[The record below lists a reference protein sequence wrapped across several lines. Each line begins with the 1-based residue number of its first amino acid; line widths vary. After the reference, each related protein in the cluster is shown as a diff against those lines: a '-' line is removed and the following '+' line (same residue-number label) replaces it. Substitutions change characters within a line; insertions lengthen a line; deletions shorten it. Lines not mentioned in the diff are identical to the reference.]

1 MDLRATTETDAPGKS
16 VACYKCLI
24 HRSAWLGNHNP
35 GINANRI
42 SQTITQSKRSP
53 LNRGEGNSGTL
64 TVKPLETA
72 NLPLTLQGNI
82 SSHSTLLLTYAWYLP
97 TPGLTIDYDLFLP
110 GVSTARCLA
119 TILQAG
125 ESPTF
130 VFTPENRRFSLIHDS
145 VWQQIWSFVLLGI
158 EHILTG
164 YDHILFL
171 LNTFLRQRD
180 NTQ

>member
-16 VACYKCLI
+16 VTCYECLI
-24 HRSAWLGNHNP
+24 HRPTWLGNHNP
-35 GINANRI
+35 GINADWV

-53 LNRGEGNSGTL
+53 LNQGKSNSGTL

-72 NLPLTLQGNI
+72 NLSLTLQGNT
-82 SSHSTLLLTYAWYLP
+82 SSHSTLLLTYAWSLP

-125 ESPTF
+125 ESLTF
-130 VFTPENRRFSLIHDS
+130 VFTPENGRFSLIHDS
-145 VWQQIWSFVLLGI
+145 VW
-158 EHILTG
+158 
-164 YDHILFL
+164 
-171 LNTFLRQRD
+171 
-180 NTQ
+180 